1 MSSRSESRLELLTQ
15 YYTDTFKGVLLSS
28 QMLRYTTESFRQRT
42 GTSQISLMKTRP
54 RLLARRWS
62 RRMLFT
68 EEVFR
73 EY

>member
-42 GTSQISLMKTRP
+42 GISQISLMKTRP